1 MKKNMKIFKKTIK
14 TFSILFLTVI
24 SSLFFVSRTKAVSSA
39 PVSSKTIKYFS
50 DYNNIYVNNSKNQE
64 NNLPRFYNLF
74 EANKKDYP
82 YYMILYYENKFH
94 LYVFDKIPNY
104 YLYYYIATDNSPRQM
119 FYNQYDAAPTF
130 KYRDVTTGNTLSDEK
145 TMSWN
150 TIYSTDSY
158 ASVVVFDSNFPIQII
173 GGYNTCGGCS
183 GRKGIDLQIDNL
195 YYTYGDI
202 IPTYSDIYPEIKK
215 KYYNPISIDMS
226 IKKNT
231 VNANN
236 KEYVLSEDLTITYN
250 VDDYTKY
257 IYQFKKLNDEDWTN
271 VGLVNSNSITL
282 NITKNDTIYAR
293 ILDRTDEHNVV
304 TVTTMTI
311 TNINYD
317 EYIKDNINISF
328 GIKNNYANGTEN
340 IISKDLTIKYN
351 VDDYKKYIYLYKKES
366 DSNWSTHTFIS
377 NNTSLTLNVTYN
389 TTYIARIL
397 DKKTNDVLSTST
409 FTITGISDFNTLKL
423 VKTFNSGTN
432 GDDLYSLNITNS
444 SNHDIPFKIQ
454 FGSNDFSSKYVPR
467 ISGIKGY
474 IYNPTTQQKK
484 DGDLVNIKDF
494 KCYKEIEGD
503 TEVWCTGVLSKPQGS
518 SAYYQIIFENTDN
531 YYLYYYDSFSNS
543 DRSLDITTNLFKDYN
558 KYRFNSNSNKA
569 YIYLKN
575 KGQANT
581 KGSVI
586 IPYYYLNN
594 DDLSVKLL
602 KYNRNNN
609 TYGDEYSSYFI
620 GDNYYKEIPFT
631 VDENTVPVLTNKKNQ
646 RCESY
651 IFDGNN
657 NSISDI
663 TRKGVLTYIGT
674 AVTLSPF
681 VTPFIYDKVLT
692 TTECYQE
699 EPVYFYV
706 HKDFKVSFNTIDEDK
721 NSTSDVVISDD
732 NGNIFFDIDKDSDNT
747 DVYKEENK
755 NFFDM
760 VKESFNY
767 FTSPLSEFLNM
778 FTHFWNGLNII
789 IKYFIVFIFVFILAL
804 FILRFI
810 L

>member
-1 MKKNMKIFKKTIK
+1 M
-14 TFSILFLTVI
+14 
-24 SSLFFVSRTKAVSSA
+24 
-39 PVSSKTIKYFS
+39 
-50 DYNNIYVNNSKNQE
+50 
-64 NNLPRFYNLF
+64 
-74 EANKKDYP
+74 
-82 YYMILYYENKFH
+82 
-94 LYVFDKIPNY
+94 
-104 YLYYYIATDNSPRQM
+104 
-119 FYNQYDAAPTF
+119 
-130 KYRDVTTGNTLSDEK
+130 
-145 TMSWN
+145 
-150 TIYSTDSY
+150 
-158 ASVVVFDSNFPIQII
+158 
-173 GGYNTCGGCS
+173 
-183 GRKGIDLQIDNL
+183 
-195 YYTYGDI
+195 
-202 IPTYSDIYPEIKK
+202 
-215 KYYNPISIDMS
+215 
-226 IKKNT
+226 
-231 VNANN
+231 
-236 KEYVLSEDLTITYN
+236 
-250 VDDYTKY
+250 
-257 IYQFKKLNDEDWTN
+257 
-271 VGLVNSNSITL
+271 
-282 NITKNDTIYAR
+282 
-293 ILDRTDEHNVV
+293 
-304 TVTTMTI
+304 
-311 TNINYD
+311 
-317 EYIKDNINISF
+317 
-328 GIKNNYANGTEN
+328 
-340 IISKDLTIKYN
+340 TIKYN
-351 VDDYKKYIYLYKKES
+351 VDDYSKYIYLYKKES
-366 DSNWSTHTFIS
+366 ESNWSTYNFTS

-389 TTYIARIL
+389 TSYIARIL
-397 DKKTNDVLSTST
+397 DKKTNDVLATST
-409 FTITGISDFNTLKL
+409 YTITGISDFNTLKL

-432 GDDLYSLNITNS
+432 GNDLYSLNITNT

-484 DGDLVNIKDF
+484 DSDLVSIKDF

-575 KGQANT
+575 KGQANM

-602 KYNRNNN
+602 KYNRINN

-646 RCESY
+646 HCETY
-651 IFDGNN
+651 YYGEGTGNTDEGGYYTWIGDTKTFVPFSWG
-657 NSISDI
+657 NSNLYNIYE
-663 TRKGVLTYIGT
+663 GLT
-674 AVTLSPF
+674 
-681 VTPFIYDKVLT
+681 
-692 TTECYQE
+692 CYQE

>member
-14 TFSILFLTVI
+14 MFSILFLTII
-24 SSLFFVSRTKAVSSA
+24 SSLFFANKTKALTSDDGYNYVYFKYDYDFINEQVKTPYFDTIISNIKTELENSSYSYYVIYFTDNANVRVLFANGSVDFQGYGDSSSSVKFQFASWEQRRTLSYSLKTGEKNSDNEFVKVSN
-39 PVSSKTIKYFS
+39 KTVYT
-50 DYNNIYVNNSKNQE
+50 DVLTNVNVNTYNNINDVN
-64 NNLPRFYNLF
+64 
-74 EANKKDYP
+74 P
-82 YYMILYYENKFH
+82 YFAIYDSNVNINTNAWSNKFY
-94 LYVFDKIPNY
+94 LFYDLNKNELIPHQGEMPLAKN
-104 YLYYYIATDNSPRQM
+104 NR
-119 FYNQYDAAPTF
+119 
-130 KYRDVTTGNTLSDEK
+130 V
-145 TMSWN
+145 
-150 TIYSTDSY
+150 
-158 ASVVVFDSNFPIQII
+158 
-173 GGYNTCGGCS
+173 
-183 GRKGIDLQIDNL
+183 
-195 YYTYGDI
+195 
-202 IPTYSDIYPEIKK
+202 
-215 KYYNPISIDMS
+215 SIDM
-226 IKKNT
+226 T
-231 VNANN
+231 
-236 KEYVLSEDLTITYN
+236 
-250 VDDYTKY
+250 TK
-257 IYQFKKLNDEDWTN
+257 
-271 VGLVNSNSITL
+271 S
-282 NITKNDTIYAR
+282 
-293 ILDRTDEHNVV
+293 
-304 TVTTMTI
+304 
-311 TNINYD
+311 
-317 EYIKDNINISF
+317 
-328 GIKNNYANGTEN
+328 NYASGTN
-340 IISKDLTIKYN
+340 NVISKDLTIKYN
-351 VDDYKKYIYLYKKES
+351 VDDYTKYIFLYKES
-366 DSNWSTHTFIS
+366 DDESWTTYNFLN
-377 NNTSLTLNVTYN
+377 NNTTLTLNVTYN
-389 TTYIARIL
+389 TSYVARIL
-397 DKKTNDVLSTST
+397 DKETNEILATNSYNITS
-409 FTITGISDFNTLKL
+409 ISDFNSLKL

-432 GDDLYSLNITNS
+432 GNDLYSLNITNTS
-444 SNHDIPFKIQ
+444 SHDIPFKIQ
-454 FGSNDFSSKYVPR
+454 FGSNDFSSNYVPR
-467 ISGIKGY
+467 ISGIKSY
-474 IYNPTTQQKK
+474 IYIPNTQQKRES
-484 DGDLVNIKDF
+484 GSVSIKNF

-575 KGQANT
+575 KGQANM

-602 KYNRNNN
+602 KYNRINN

-646 RCESY
+646 HCETYYYGEGTANADEGGYYTWIGDTKTFVPFSY
-651 IFDGNN
+651 N
-657 NSISDI
+657 NSIWMGNHYI
-663 TRKGVLTYIGT
+663 FEGLT
-674 AVTLSPF
+674 
-681 VTPFIYDKVLT
+681 
-692 TTECYQE
+692 CYQE

-706 HKDFKVSFNTIDEDK
+706 HKDFKVSFNTIDDDK

-760 VKESFNY
+760 VKESFSY

>member
-14 TFSILFLTVI
+14 MFSILFLTVI
-24 SSLFFVSRTKAVSSA
+24 SSLFFANKTKALTSDDGYNYVYFKYDYDFLREKVNTPYFNTIIANIKNELANSNYSYYVIYFTDNTTVHVLFANGSVDFQGYGDSSSSVKFQFASWEQRRILTYSLETGEKSTDTEFVKVSN
-39 PVSSKTIKYFS
+39 KTVYT
-50 DYNNIYVNNSKNQE
+50 DVLTNVNVNTYNNINDLNPYFAIYDSNVNINTNAWSNKFYLFYDLNKNVLISHGGHMPLAK
-64 NNLPRFYNLF
+64 NNLESIN
-74 EANKKDYP
+74 
-82 YYMILYYENKFH
+82 
-94 LYVFDKIPNY
+94 
-104 YLYYYIATDNSPRQM
+104 
-119 FYNQYDAAPTF
+119 
-130 KYRDVTTGNTLSDEK
+130 
-145 TMSWN
+145 MS
-150 TIYSTDSY
+150 
-158 ASVVVFDSNFPIQII
+158 V
-173 GGYNTCGGCS
+173 
-183 GRKGIDLQIDNL
+183 
-195 YYTYGDI
+195 
-202 IPTYSDIYPEIKK
+202 
-215 KYYNPISIDMS
+215 
-226 IKKNT
+226 KKNT
-231 VNANN
+231 ISANN

-250 VDDYTKY
+250 VDDYSNY
-257 IYQFKKLNDEDWTN
+257 IYQYKKSNADDWTN
-271 VGLVNSNSITL
+271 VGIVSNNSITL

-293 ILDRTDEHNVV
+293 ILDRNNNYKVV
-304 TVTTMTI
+304 ASATMTI
-311 TNINYD
+311 TSINYD

-351 VDDYKKYIYLYKKES
+351 VDDYSKYIYLYKKES
-366 DSNWSTHTFIS
+366 ESNWSTYNFTS

-389 TTYIARIL
+389 TSYIARIL
-397 DKKTNDVLSTST
+397 DKKTNDVLATST
-409 FTITGISDFNTLKL
+409 YTITGISDFNTLKL

-432 GDDLYSLNITNS
+432 GNDLYSLNITNT

-484 DGDLVNIKDF
+484 DSDLVSIKDF

-575 KGQANT
+575 KGQANM

-602 KYNRNNN
+602 KYNRINN

-646 RCESY
+646 HCETY
-651 IFDGNN
+651 YYGEGTGNTDEGGYYTWIGDTKTFVPFSWG
-657 NSISDI
+657 NSNLYNIYE
-663 TRKGVLTYIGT
+663 GLT
-674 AVTLSPF
+674 
-681 VTPFIYDKVLT
+681 
-692 TTECYQE
+692 CYQE